1 MDKFTLNYSMK
12 NVPLPSKKLYLKCLT
27 EKVEKFIKRIRWKA
41 MFYEQNNNLDD
52 DEPQRKQNYGFKTL
66 KCPPQHPDLEQ
77 FENELLNLIQN
88 ISFKPVHDEFH
99 DERLYLMT

>member
-52 DEPQRKQNYGFKTL
+52 DEPHRKQNYGFKTF
-66 KCPPQHPDLEQ
+66 KCPPQ
-77 FENELLNLIQN
+77 LINKFQY
-88 ISFKPVHDEFH
+88 SVSK
-99 DERLYLMT
+99 